1 MLHSPPLRQR
11 SLTRRP
17 KTALVP
23 GKSSHVRPTNHNR
36 GWLQPSRPA
45 HVQQRRL
52 PLVQSPEVSKLPC
65 AELRDFEAVCSG
77 GNKALA
83 AAPEA

>member
-1 MLHSPPLRQR
+1 M
-11 SLTRRP
+11 
-17 KTALVP
+17 
-23 GKSSHVRPTNHNR
+23 RPTNHNR

-45 HVQQRRL
+45 QVQQRRL
-52 PLVQSPEVSKLPC
+52 PLVQSPEVSIH
-65 AELRDFEAVCSG
+65 AELKSVQAGCCG